1 MLAGAHQWCVDAGQ
15 TLLVVVVV
23 VVGWLMGPGKS
34 LCRQLGGC
42 VA

>member
-1 MLAGAHQWCVDAGQ
+1 MLAGSHQWCVDAGQ
-15 TLLVVVVV
+15 TLVVV
-23 VVGWLMGPGKS
+23 VVGWLMGAGMS

>member
-1 MLAGAHQWCVDAGQ
+1 MLAGSHQWCVDAGQ
-15 TLLVVVVV
+15 ALVVVVV
-23 VVGWLMGPGKS
+23 VVGWLRAPGVS

>member
-1 MLAGAHQWCVDAGQ
+1 MLAGSHQWCVDAGQ
-15 TLLVVVVV
+15 ALVVV
-23 VVGWLMGPGKS
+23 VVGWLRAPGMS

>member
-23 VVGWLMGPGKS
+23 VGWLLGPGKS